1 MKDTSGGN
9 MDIAGKRSEKALVI
23 TADGRLD
30 TTTASDFETRC
41 LELISGEDKNIVID
55 LQGIEYI
62 SSAGLRSILSV
73 GKKVRSDGGNLAFC
87 NLKGMVREVF
97 EISGFASIFTIH
109 DTREKALEAV

>member
-1 MKDTSGGN
+1 

>member
-1 MKDTSGGN
+1 
-9 MDIAGKRSEKALVI
+9 MDITSKKNDKALVI

-30 TTTASDFETRC
+30 TTTASGFESRC
-41 LELISGEDKNIVID
+41 LEMISAGDKNIVID

-73 GKKVRSDGGNLAFC
+73 GKKVRADGGNLVFC

-97 EISGFASIFTIH
+97 EISGFSSIFTIH
-109 DTREKALEAV
+109 DTREKALEAI